1 MTNLKKKYIS
11 IFDKTKGMSHLK
23 MTGVALNSAL
33 VVFIWFNIGTHNIRQ
48 NILGH
53 YKCGTDFG

>member
-1 MTNLKKKYIS
+1 LFKPKHVAYFTLYYELCMTNLKKKYIS

-33 VVFIWFNIGTHNIRQ
+33 VVFI
-48 NILGH
+48 
-53 YKCGTDFG
+53 